1 MDHRVAVMSADPQ
14 RRIGCLLAREEALPL
29 EEAKQ
34 RALLEVA
41 LAHSPRVESAGAGLA
56 YLDATGLRGLF
67 GEDHEIGQRLCRAA
81 ADRGLSVQVGIAGS
95 RASALFAARWGDGVA
110 VIPPGDEAADL
121 APAALALL
129 DLPSE
134 TARLL
139 ERWGIRTLG
148 DLARLPA
155 PALFERLGADG
166 PRLQALARGEDPR
179 PLSPWAPPRVL
190 EESVEGDWAMD
201 TLEPIVAHLA
211 DLAARVCARLSR
223 EGLSGDAFEWSCR
236 HDDGTSHDGRFIA
249 AAPTADPGVVGLLLR
264 AALESRPPQ
273 AAVTGITLRAQPVR
287 VLSVQ
292 ETLTD
297 SSRPSSRALAETLAR
312 LAALM
317 GPERIGVPV
326 LLDSHRPDAMRL
338 APFRLAG
345 SLPPREG
352 RGAREPSPL
361 GGEGRVRGPV
371 LALCRLRPP
380 RPTKVTLTAGRPVHL
395 CSDLLTG
402 SIVASAGPWRA
413 SGEWWLERPFFQDEW
428 DVELAGGTLCRLA
441 HDGSAWFLDG
451 IYD

>member
-1 MDHRVAVMSADPQ
+1 M
-14 RRIGCLLAREEALPL
+14 RRISCLLARDEALPL
-29 EEAKQ
+29 GEAEQ

-41 LAHSPRVESAGAGLA
+41 LAHSPRVESAGPGLA

-67 GEDHEIGQRLCRAA
+67 GEEAEIGERLCQVAA
-81 ADRGLSVQVGIAGS
+81 ELGLSVRVGIAGS
-95 RASALFAARWGDGVA
+95 RAGALLAARWGDGVA
-110 VIPPGDEAADL
+110 VIPPGDEAAYL
-121 APAALALL
+121 APAPLALL
-129 DLPSE
+129 DLPKE

-148 DLARLPA
+148 ELSRLPT

-179 PLSPWAPPRVL
+179 PLSPWAPPRML
-190 EESVEGDWAMD
+190 EENVEGDWAMD

-211 DLAARVCARLSR
+211 DLAGRVCARLSR

-236 HDDGTSHDGRFIA
+236 LDDGTSHDGRFVA
-249 AAPTADPGVVGLLLR
+249 AVPTADPGIVVHLLR
-264 AALESRPPQ
+264 VALESRPPR

-287 VLSVQ
+287 VPSVQ
-292 ETLTD
+292 ETLIG
-297 SSRPSSRALAETLAR
+297 SSRSSPRALAETLAR

-338 APFRLAG
+338 EPFRLAEASEG
-345 SLPPREG
+345 GRRGGGGARGEREEG
-352 RGAREPSPL
+352 EGGEARGA
-361 GGEGRVRGPV
+361 V

-380 RPTKVTLTAGRPVHL
+380 RPAAVRLTAGRPVHL
-395 CSDLLTG
+395 RSDLLTG

-413 SGEWWLERPFFQDEW
+413 SGEWWGERPFFQDEW
-428 DVELAGGTLCRLA
+428 DVELEGGTLCRLS
-441 HDGSAWFLDG
+441 HDGSTWFLAG

>member
-1 MDHRVAVMSADPQ
+1 MAAM
-14 RRIGCLLAREEALPL
+14 RRIGCLLAREEAFPI

-41 LAHSPRVESAGAGLA
+41 LAHSPRVESVGAGLA
-56 YLDATGLRGLF
+56 YLDVTGLRGLF
-67 GEDHEIGQRLCRAA
+67 GEEPEIGQRLCRAA
-81 ADRGLSVQVGIAGS
+81 ADRGLAVRVGIAGS
-95 RASALFAARWGDGVA
+95 RASAIFAARWGDGVA
-110 VIPPGDEAADL
+110 IVPPGDEAAYL
-121 APAALALL
+121 APAPCSLL
-129 DLPSE
+129 DLSPE
-134 TARLL
+134 MARLL
-139 ERWGIRTLG
+139 DRWGIRTLG
-148 DLARLPA
+148 ELARLPA
-155 PALFERLGADG
+155 AALFERLGADG

-190 EESVEGDWAMD
+190 EERVEGDWTMD
-201 TLEPIVAHLA
+201 TIEPLIALLA
-211 DLAARVCARLSR
+211 DLAGRVCARLAR

-236 HDDGTSHDGRFIA
+236 LGDGTSHDGRFVPA
-249 AAPTADPGVVGLLLR
+249 VPTADSGVVGLLLR
-264 AALESRPPQ
+264 AAFESRPPQ
-273 AAVTGITLRAQPVR
+273 AAVTGIALRAQPVR
-287 VLSVQ
+287 VPPDQ
-292 ETLTD
+292 ETLTG
-297 SSRPSSRALAETLAR
+297 SSRSSPRALAETLAR

-352 RGAREPSPL
+352 RGAGAPSPV

-380 RPTKVTLTAGRPVHL
+380 RPAKVTLTAGRPVHL
-395 CSDLLTG
+395 RSDLLTG

-413 SGEWWLERPFFQDEW
+413 SGEWWCERPFFQDEW
-428 DVELAGGTLCRLA
+428 DVELEGGALCRLS
-441 HDGSAWFLDG
+441 HDGSAWFLAG

>member
-1 MDHRVAVMSADPQ
+1 MDHRVAAMSADPQ

-56 YLDATGLRGLF
+56 YLDVTGLRGLF
-67 GEDHEIGQRLCRAA
+67 GEEPEIGARLRQAA
-81 ADRGLSVQVGIAGS
+81 ADRGLAVRVGIAGS

-110 VIPPGDEAADL
+110 VVPPGDEAAYL
-121 APAALALL
+121 APAPCSLL
-129 DLPSE
+129 DLSPE
-134 TARLL
+134 MARLL
-139 ERWGIRTLG
+139 DRWGIRTLG
-148 DLARLPA
+148 ELARLPA
-155 PALFERLGADG
+155 AALFERLGADG

-190 EESVEGDWAMD
+190 EERVEGDWTMD
-201 TLEPIVAHLA
+201 TIEPLIALLA
-211 DLAARVCARLSR
+211 DLAGRVCARLAR

-236 HDDGTSHDGRFIA
+236 LGDGTSHDGRFVPA
-249 AAPTADPGVVGLLLR
+249 VPTADSGVVGLLLR
-264 AALESRPPQ
+264 AAFESRPPQ
-273 AAVTGITLRAQPVR
+273 AAVTGIALRAQPVR
-287 VLSVQ
+287 VPPDQ
-292 ETLTD
+292 ETLTG

-317 GPERIGVPV
+317 GPERIGIPV

-338 APFRLAG
+338 APFRLAEAHSPDRSSMVG
-345 SLPPREG
+345 EG
-352 RGAREPSPL
+352 RGREPM
-361 GGEGRVRGPV
+361 

-380 RPTKVTLTAGRPVHL
+380 RPAAVRLVGGRPVHL
-395 CSDLLTG
+395 RAEMLAG
-402 SIVASAGPWRA
+402 AIVASAGPWRA

-428 DVELAGGTLCRLA
+428 DVELADGTLCRLS
-441 HDGSAWFLDG
+441 HDGAAWFLAG